1 MGRIVERITALNMV
15 HAYPTHVSAGYRI
28 LDGMLMVKTDRDE
41 DDMPC
46 GAHRLPDDAD

>member
-1 MGRIVERITALNMV
+1 MGQIVERITALNMV

-41 DDMPC
+41 EEMPG
-46 GAHRLPDDAD
+46 GAHRLSED